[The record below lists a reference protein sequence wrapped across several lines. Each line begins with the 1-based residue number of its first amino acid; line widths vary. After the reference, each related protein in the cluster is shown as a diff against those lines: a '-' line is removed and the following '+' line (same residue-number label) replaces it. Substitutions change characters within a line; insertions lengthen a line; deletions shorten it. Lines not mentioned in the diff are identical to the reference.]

1 MIFVDPCCFRITG
14 ELFQAASRLNYVM
27 CSTKHYSKVTFRYL
41 LRCASGVGEGRG
53 GAGTFPQ
60 SGGPRTLAPPI
71 AEPEVERKE
80 FFYGWKYTA

>member
-71 AEPEVERKE
+71 AEPEV
-80 FFYGWKYTA
+80 